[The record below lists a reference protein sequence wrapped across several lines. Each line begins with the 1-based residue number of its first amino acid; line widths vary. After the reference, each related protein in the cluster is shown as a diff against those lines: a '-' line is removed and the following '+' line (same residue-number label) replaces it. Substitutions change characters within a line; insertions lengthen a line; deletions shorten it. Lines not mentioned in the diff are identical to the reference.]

1 MFLSHDLAIDSSKE
15 LLADP
20 YRFISERCRNFGTDI
35 FEARILLKPTYCMTG
50 PDMAALFY
58 DSLRFKREGAAPEAL
73 AATLFGKGGVQQ
85 LDGATHE
92 VRKAMFMSLMAQ
104 QRIDALVQAFVA
116 ALEQDLVRWAEAGQ
130 VALYDALHPLLTRV
144 VCEWSGVAL
153 RPEDLALRSEQLV
166 AIFDSAAT
174 DLKGHVYARRCRRH
188 AERWL
193 SEVIRQVR
201 EGQSPAPE
209 QSALHAV
216 AFHVDADGQ
225 HLDEHTA
232 AVELLNVLRP
242 TVAVSVYIAFVAHAL
257 QIHPAAREALATGEL
272 AYTDNFVAEVRRFYP
287 FFPAV
292 AAKVREDFEWQG
304 IGFPEGRRVLL
315 DLYGTNHDPRV
326 WQQPELFNPQ
336 RFNAAVITPYNFIPQ
351 GGGDAAADHRCPG
364 EAITI
369 ALMRAAAQFFA
380 QRLNYRLP
388 PESLQLNMS
397 RMPPIPPNR
406 MLIEV
411 RQLSCGVD
419 PPQR

>member
-1 MFLSHDLAIDSSKE
+1 MFPSHDYAIDSSKE

-20 YRFISERCRNFGTDI
+20 YRFISARCRNFGTDI

-58 DSLRFKREGAAPEAL
+58 DRLHFKREGAAPEAL

-85 LDGATHE
+85 LDGATQA
-92 VRKAMFMSLMAQ
+92 VRKAMFMSLMTPG
-104 QRIDALVQAFVA
+104 RIDVLVQIFLR
-116 ALEQDLVRWAEAGQ
+116 ALEQDSARWAEAGE
-130 VALYDALHPLLTRV
+130 VALYDALHPLLTRA
-144 VCEWSGVAL
+144 VCEWSGLPL
-153 RPEDLALRSEQLV
+153 RPEDIASRSEQLV
-166 AIFDSAAT
+166 ALFDSAAT
-174 DLKGHVYARRCRRH
+174 DLQGHINARRCRRR

-201 EGQSPAPE
+201 EGQMPAPE
-209 QSALHAV
+209 QSALRSV
-216 AFHVDADGQ
+216 AFHVDPSGQ
-225 HLDEHTA
+225 HLDERTA

-257 QIHPAAREALATGEL
+257 QMHPAAREALATGEL
-272 AYTDNFVAEVRRFYP
+272 AYADNFVAEVRRFYP

-304 IGFPEGRRVLL
+304 IMFPEGRRVLL

-326 WQQPELFNPQ
+326 WQRPELFDPQ
-336 RFNAAVITPYNFIPQ
+336 RFNTAVITPYNFIPQ
-351 GGGDAAADHRCPG
+351 GGANAAANHRCPG

-380 QRLNYRLP
+380 QRLDYRLP

-406 MLIEV
+406 MLIKV
-411 RQLSCGVD
+411 RQLSC
-419 PPQR
+419 